1 MRIVVGEGKRWDERN
16 VDRWIW
22 VGSPRFQMENW
33 MEEFKGDWVPAASS
47 VAVMHGSEFRG
58 EKKHSFDRKIHGHYL
73 WHEVLSF
80 GAFWKTWLWHNK
92 WLNKWGMKR
101 TTTLVMFSLL
111 VIHFGTQF
119 WAIPGSLEATSKGG
133 GPKTTLRWKWL
144 LSWRA
149 LAGI

>member
-58 EKKHSFDRKIHGHYL
+58 EKNAALIERSMATICDMRCYHLELSEKRGYGTTNGSTN
-73 WHEVLSF
+73 EV
-80 GAFWKTWLWHNK
+80 WKEPQL
-92 WLNKWGMKR
+92 
-101 TTTLVMFSLL
+101 
-111 VIHFGTQF
+111 
-119 WAIPGSLEATSKGG
+119 
-133 GPKTTLRWKWL
+133 
-144 LSWRA
+144 
-149 LAGI
+149 